1 MCSVNAWENINLFFF
16 LKKENIIQKLKFNLS
31 SPPKNKE
38 GGLCCFCCC
47 FQPWALQMCDD
58 VPSDLSLFIYFFYS
72 CRKYLMVRSTAYQ
85 MIKKK
90 KKNHNKSD
98 LTSSVFHAPN
108 SDFSQIW
115 NHIQLLNPIWKY
127 IRFHVL
133 FADQTAENLWRSSQK
148 YQKKKNLNWSA
159 CLNIYTNSHST
170 NFWAQQHALHFISQN
185 VFQRK
190 KKGGTNIALFLYYG
204 NIWKDLLAH

>member
-1 MCSVNAWENINLFFF
+1 MPEKISIFFFF

-58 VPSDLSLFIYFFYS
+58 VPSDLSLFFIFFYS

-90 KKNHNKSD
+90 KKHNKSD

-133 FADQTAENLWRSSQK
+133 FADQTAENLSRSSQK
-148 YQKKKNLNWSA
+148 YQKKKIWIDLPVW
-159 CLNIYTNSHST
+159 T
-170 NFWAQQHALHFISQN
+170 FIQI
-185 VFQRK
+185 V
-190 KKGGTNIALFLYYG
+190 IALISGLSNMHCILFHKMFFKEKKRG
-204 NIWKDLLAH
+204 GPT

>member
-1 MCSVNAWENINLFFF
+1 MPEKISIFFFF

-58 VPSDLSLFIYFFYS
+58 VPSDLSLFFIFLFLS
-72 CRKYLMVRSTAYQ
+72 QVSDGQKHCIPDDQ
-85 MIKKK
+85 KKK
-90 KKNHNKSD
+90 RHNKSD

-133 FADQTAENLWRSSQK
+133 FADQTAENLSRSSQK